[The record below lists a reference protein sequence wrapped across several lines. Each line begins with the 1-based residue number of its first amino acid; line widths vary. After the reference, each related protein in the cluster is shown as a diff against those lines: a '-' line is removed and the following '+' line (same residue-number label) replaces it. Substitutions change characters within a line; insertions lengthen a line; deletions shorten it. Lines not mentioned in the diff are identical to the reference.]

1 MKASLLVLIFLCC
14 AAPLFAQSATVK
26 TDSDTLLCVVAAPAQ
41 AAGNTC
47 IAVAPNACDTS
58 IDTSAVSASA
68 SMREEDYSAGAST
81 ILATKKICWLPFKR
95 ATFS

>member
-26 TDSDTLLCVVAAPAQ
+26 TDSDTLRNVVSTPMPVSASV
-41 AAGNTC
+41 
-47 IAVAPNACDTS
+47 AVVPNACDSS
-58 IDTSAVSASA
+58 IDTSAVSTAA
-68 SMREEDYSAGAST
+68 TMREEDYSAGAST